1 MSEPAN
7 ETAGMNDFEMWLN
20 DRNGWLQTAAR
31 QLIDNKRLPNGG
43 ELAELVRLCKL
54 EAIKQSDPGFLKV
67 APGALSAGAVRR
79 VVRVE
84 EV

>member
-31 QLIDNKRLPNGG
+31 QLIDNKRLPNGAS
-43 ELAELVRLCKL
+43 L
-54 EAIKQSDPGFLKV
+54 QSWFDFANWRP
-67 APGALSAGAVRR
+67 SSR
-79 VVRVE
+79 VTLDF
-84 EV
+84 